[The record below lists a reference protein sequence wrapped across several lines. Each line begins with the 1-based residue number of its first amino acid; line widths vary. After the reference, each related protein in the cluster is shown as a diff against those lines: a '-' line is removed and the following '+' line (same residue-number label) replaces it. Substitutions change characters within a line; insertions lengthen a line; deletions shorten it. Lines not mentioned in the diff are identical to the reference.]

1 MAGNASTR
9 ASSVVLPLAVLL
21 LVAGGA
27 LQAFVPAPGAASSLH
42 GAEPA
47 AAAVAYGAL
56 AAAMPAPAQAFSETE
71 LNQFGLAFSIFF
83 LGFWIAGF
91 FRLLT
96 VGKL

>member
-1 MAGNASTR
+1 MART
-9 ASSVVLPLAVLL
+9 SSAVLSFAFL
-21 LVAGGA
+21 AALVFVS
-27 LQAFVPAPGAASSLH
+27 LPSAFVPAPTGAQSEVALRGAA
-42 GAEPA
+42 G
-47 AAAVAYGAL
+47 AVAYGAL
-56 AAAMPAPAQAFSETE
+56 AAAVPQPAMAFSETE